1 MSTLLTIN
9 VTGNA
14 AQNNNFFFFQKPAI
28 YVGGKQV
35 YSNSLY
41 QRLLQPFGGSGTILT
56 FQANM
61 EYYAAVQEANSAAP
75 PVGNS
80 SGYQSSIQAINLTA
94 SGSQASNSTAMT
106 YDPSTKAL
114 GLTPA
119 TYDSNVQPGA
129 FRIKTAQYNSP
140 PTFFN
145 AGSAVKVNGGIV
157 LSDFVNAQPLDNIDC
172 QPILAYYVA
181 AGTYTQGIVMDFT
194 ASSQQAAVCDFT
206 PGYTTANVTYNNNGT
221 WSVNMS

>member
-9 VTGNA
+9 VTNNA

-28 YVGGKQV
+28 YVGGQQV

-41 QRLLQPFGGSGTILT
+41 QRLLKPFNSSGTILT
-56 FQANM
+56 FQSNVQ
-61 EYYAAVQEANSAAP
+61 YYAAVQEASSAAP

-94 SGSQASNSTAMT
+94 SGSQASNSTTMT
-106 YDPSTKAL
+106 YDSSTKAL
-114 GLTPA
+114 GLTPP

-129 FRIKTAQYNSP
+129 FRINTAQYNSP

-145 AGSAVKVNGGIV
+145 AGSAVMVNGGIV
-157 LSDFVNAQPLDNIDC
+157 LSNFINAQPQVIIDC
-172 QPILAYYVA
+172 QPILTFYVST
-181 AGTYTQGIVMDFT
+181 GTYTPGTVMNFT
-194 ASSQQAAVCDFT
+194 QSAQQAALCDFT